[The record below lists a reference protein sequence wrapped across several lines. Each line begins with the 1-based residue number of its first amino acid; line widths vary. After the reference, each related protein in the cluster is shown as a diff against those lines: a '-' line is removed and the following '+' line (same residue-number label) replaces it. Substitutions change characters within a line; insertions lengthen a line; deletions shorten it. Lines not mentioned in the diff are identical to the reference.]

1 MTSNKVYGK
10 KNRAVVLILDGL
22 GIGEL
27 PDVKTSRPQ
36 DSGAFTLKHV
46 IQGRKSSCLKNFIKC
61 GLGNCSPESD
71 LPLNPNP
78 LMNYGKNKFMHFGAD
93 TFWGHQEIVGTKPR
107 KPVTEH
113 VIEIADNIKKNLE
126 EDGHLVR
133 YYNNNK
139 SIIIVD
145 EKVVIGDNLE
155 ADPGWVISV
164 TGLLDEI
171 EFNEVLK
178 VGKAVRKI
186 AKTSRVNVH
195 GGKFVDMEGLLAGVE
210 ERIDEGGKKFVG
222 HNVPKTGIYPSPHF
236 RQIQLGYGVN
246 PENQITST
254 LTRNGFPVF
263 LIGKVGDVITCNG
276 AFRKVA
282 VQTSDV
288 IKFAKD
294 ALKNKKNGLFMVNIQ
309 ETDLSGHI
317 QNAEKYF
324 KTLIKVDKALPEI
337 INLLN
342 KGDLFIITA
351 DHGNDP
357 SLHSR
362 HTREYTP
369 LLAWIKGGS
378 KNNINL
384 GTRETLSDI
393 ASTIA
398 EFFGVSLPE
407 NGESFLKEIK

>member
-1 MTSNKVYGK
+1 MTANKVCDG
-10 KNRAVVLILDGL
+10 KNRAFVLILDGL

-27 PDVKTSRPQ
+27 PDVETSRPQ
-36 DSGAFTLKHV
+36 DVGAFTLKHV
-46 IQGRKSSCLKNFIKC
+46 IQERKFSSLRNFIKC
-61 GLGNCSPESD
+61 GLGNCSPESG
-71 LPLNPNP
+71 LPLNPNS
-78 LMNYGKNKFMHFGAD
+78 LMNYGKNKLAHFGAD
-93 TFWGHQEIVGTKPR
+93 TFWGHQEIVGTKPQ
-107 KPVTEH
+107 KPVVEH

-139 SIIIVD
+139 AIIIVD
-145 EKVVIGDNLE
+145 EKIIIGDNLE

-171 EFNEVLK
+171 EFSEVLK
-178 VGKAVRKI
+178 VGKVVRGV

-195 GGKFVDMEGLLAGVE
+195 GGKFVDLKGLLIGVE
-210 ERIDEGGKKFVG
+210 ERIDENGKKFVG
-222 HNVPKTGIYPSPHF
+222 HNVPKTGIYPSSHF

-254 LTRNGFPVF
+254 LIRNGSPVF

-294 ALKNKKNGLFMVNIQ
+294 ALKNKKNGLFMVNVQ

-324 KTLIKVDKALPEI
+324 KTLIKVDRALPEI
-337 INLLN
+337 INFLN

-357 SLHSR
+357 ILHSR

-369 LLAWIKGGS
+369 LLAWIKGGN